1 MKAKS
6 SFGIFAVSLVGLI
19 TILSMVNFSP
29 VMSSESLAGASS
41 AVMQA
46 SPTPLVA
53 DGSSEVG
60 STDGIL
66 IMGIVIVLIVTIP
79 LLFNI
84 RQKK

>member
-29 VMSSESLAGASS
+29 SMASESLAGTSS
-41 AVMQA
+41 AAIQA
-46 SPTPLVA
+46 SPTPLVV
-53 DGSSEVG
+53 GGTSEVG